1 MEFLIS
7 YIAGLASGV
16 LLAFFQGWF
25 KEFFKIREAK
35 RTSVETFMG
44 KVTDVIAI
52 TTKEGYTNRQNRT
65 EKRRMDRAAFQL
77 ERLGK
82 REMAQNINSY
92 NAKWG
97 IVSKMTHTGARFEG
111 NVLPTREEEKR
122 RLELIKEL
130 DELTD
135 KILGVKRNWFSS
147 LFW

>member
-1 MEFLIS
+1 MEFLIP
-7 YIAGLASGV
+7 YIVGLASGV
-16 LLAFFQGWF
+16 FLAFFQGSF
-25 KEFFKIREAK
+25 KEFFKIREVK
-35 RTSVETFMG
+35 RKSVETFMG

-52 TTKEGYTNRQNRT
+52 TTKAGYTNSQNRT
-65 EKRRMDRAAFQL
+65 EKRIMDKAAFQL

-97 IVSKMTHTGARFEG
+97 IVSKMARTGARFEG
-111 NVLPTREEEKR
+111 NVLPAREEEKR

-135 KILGVKRNWFSS
+135 KILGKKRNWFSS
-147 LFW
+147 PF